1 MTNTVSYTKLKR
13 YIENPARAY
22 SHYVKNEENVYPID
36 NQEALFYGRI
46 LHSIMAGED
55 FELTKGIDLSDD
67 EKKIAYK
74 YGSPERGLKT
84 AFETIHNVSQ
94 SMFDALDDLY
104 KSLGLPT
111 IELGESEVPFENDT
125 FNGRFDFVDYDNKI
139 IIDWKTVSPRTDF
152 DKAWSEYDSTY
163 TSWIHSTSYDL
174 QAFIYLYSI
183 IELTGQ
189 VGWKYYVI
197 AATKEYTPRTR
208 VIDMTS
214 VTQSFYIRDKVEQAL
229 NDIEAYENGTKKPEL
244 LNDKS
249 QWYEEN
255 KPFEV
260 EEW

>member
-1 MTNTVSYTKLKR
+1 MTVSYSKLKR

-22 SHYVKNEENVYPID
+22 AHYVKKEENVYPID
-36 NQEALFYGRI
+36 NQEALVYGRL
-46 LHSIMAGED
+46 LHDNMAGIE
-55 FELTKGIDLSDD
+55 EPLSD
-67 EKKIAYK
+67 EEMKIAYK
-74 YGSPERGLKT
+74 YGSPERGLK
-84 AFETIHNVSQ
+84 ASFETIDSVSQ
-94 SMFDALDDLY
+94 SMFTALDDLY
-104 KSLGLPT
+104 KSLGLNPAEAFDT
-111 IELGESEVPFENDT
+111 ELPFENDT

-152 DKAWSEYDSTY
+152 DKAWSDKDSTY

-189 VGWKYYVI
+189 VGWRYYVI
-197 AATKEYTPRTR
+197 AATNEYTPRTR

-229 NDIEAYENGTKKPEL
+229 NDIEAYENSTKKPEL

-260 EEW
+260 ESW

>member
-1 MTNTVSYTKLKR
+1 MTVSYSKLKR

-22 SHYVKNEENVYPID
+22 AHYVNNEENVYPID
-36 NQEALFYGRI
+36 NQEALVYGRI
-46 LHSIMAGED
+46 LHSIMSGED
-55 FELTKGIDLSDD
+55 VELSED

-74 YGSPERGLKT
+74 YGSPERGLK
-84 AFETIHNVSQ
+84 ASFETIDNVWGK
-94 SMFDALDDLY
+94 MVDNLNELY
-104 KSLGLPT
+104 KNINAKRAPYNYHF
-111 IELGESEVPFENDT
+111 EVPFENDT
-125 FNGRFDFVDYDNKI
+125 FNGRFDFVDYENKI
-139 IIDWKTVSPRTDF
+139 IVDWKTVSPRTDF

-189 VGWKYYVI
+189 VGWRYYVI

-208 VIDMTS
+208 VIDMTN
-214 VTQSFYIRDKVEQAL
+214 VTQSFYIRDNVEQAL

-249 QWYEEN
+249 QWYEEH
-255 KPFEV
+255 KPFEI
-260 EEW
+260 ESW

>member
-13 YIENPARAY
+13 YIDNPARAY
-22 SHYVKNEENVYPID
+22 AHYVKNEENVYPID
-36 NQEALFYGRI
+36 NQEALVYGRL
-46 LHSIMAGED
+46 LHDNMAGIE
-55 FELTKGIDLSDD
+55 EPLSD
-67 EKKIAYK
+67 EEMKIAYK
-74 YGSPERGLKT
+74 YGSPERGLK
-84 AFETIHNVSQ
+84 ASFETIDNVSN
-94 SMFDALDDLY
+94 ALEYSWRDLY
-104 KSLGLPT
+104 FSLNLEVDPDPDRET
-111 IELGESEVPFENDT
+111 EVPFENDT

-139 IIDWKTVSPRTDF
+139 IVDWKTVSPRTDF

-189 VGWKYYVI
+189 VGWRYYVI
-197 AATKEYTPRTR
+197 AATKEYAPRTR
-208 VIDMTS
+208 VVDMTN

-229 NDIEAYENGTKKPEL
+229 NNIEAYEDGTKKPEL

-249 QWYEEN
+249 RWYEEH

-260 EEW
+260 ESW

>member
-1 MTNTVSYTKLKR
+1 MTVSYTKLKR

-22 SHYVKNEENVYPID
+22 AHYVKNEENVYPID
-36 NQEALFYGRI
+36 NQEALIYGRI

-55 FELTKGIDLSDD
+55 VELSED

-74 YGSPERGLKT
+74 YGSQERGLK
-84 AFETIHNVSQ
+84 AVFETITSVE
-94 SMFDALDDLY
+94 
-104 KSLGLPT
+104 KSLLINKWNLYDNLGLSD
-111 IELGESEVPFENDT
+111 LGEFEKEQHEVPFENDT

-197 AATKEYTPRTR
+197 AATKEYVPRSR

-229 NDIEAYENGTKKPEL
+229 NDIEAYENGTKNPEL

-249 QWYEEN
+249 QWYEEH
-255 KPFEV
+255 KPFEI
-260 EEW
+260 ESW

>member
-1 MTNTVSYTKLKR
+1 MTVSYSKLKR

-22 SHYVKNEENVYPID
+22 AHYVKNEEDVYPID
-36 NQEALFYGRI
+36 NQEALVYGRI

-55 FELTKGIDLSDD
+55 VELSED

-74 YGSPERGLKT
+74 YGSPERGLK
-84 AFETIHNVSQ
+84 ASFETIESVSQ
-94 SMFDALDDLY
+94 SMFDAWGDLY
-104 KSLGLPT
+104 RSLGLNVKAEADT
-111 IELGESEVPFENDT
+111 ELPFENDS
-125 FNGRFDFVDYDNKI
+125 FNGRFDWVDMDKKI

-183 IELTGQ
+183 IELTGKA
-189 VGWKYYVI
+189 GWRYYVI

-229 NDIEAYENGTKKPEL
+229 NDIEAYEDGTKKPVL

-249 QWYEEN
+249 QWYETH

-260 EEW
+260 ESW

>member
-1 MTNTVSYTKLKR
+1 MTVSYTKLKR

-22 SHYVKNEENVYPID
+22 AHYVKNEENVYPID
-36 NQEALFYGRI
+36 NQEALVYGRI
-46 LHSIMAGED
+46 LHNLMADED
-55 FELTKGIDLSDD
+55 IVLSEE

-74 YGSPERGLKT
+74 YGNEERGLKS
-84 AFETIHNVSQ
+84 AFETIENVS
-94 SMFDALDDLY
+94 SHMFESIYDLY
-104 KSLGLPT
+104 KSLGIVSPQNYK
-111 IELGESEVPFENDT
+111 SEVPFENDT
-125 FNGRFDFVDYDNKI
+125 FNGRFDFVDYENKI
-139 IIDWKTVSPRTDF
+139 VIDWKTVSPRTDF
-152 DKAWSEYDSTY
+152 DKSWSEYDSTY

-189 VGWKYYVI
+189 VGWRYYVI

-229 NDIEAYENGTKKPEL
+229 NDIEEYENGTKKPEL

-249 QWYEEN
+249 RWYEEN
-255 KPFEV
+255 KPFEI
-260 EEW
+260 ESW